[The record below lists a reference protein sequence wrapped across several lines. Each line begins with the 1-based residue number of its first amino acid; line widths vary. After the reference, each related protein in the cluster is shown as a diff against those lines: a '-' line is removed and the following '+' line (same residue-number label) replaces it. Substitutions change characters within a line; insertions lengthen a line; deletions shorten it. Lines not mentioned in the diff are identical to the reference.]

1 MEKYFDLVHLWF
13 RFWIRIISYCQ
24 PKKDL
29 DVPFNYSLSEKQH
42 LWVLIYAT
50 FFDQIEQ
57 VEYTSM
63 NNKHQ
68 VLNSDLGCKE

>member
-1 MEKYFDLVHLWF
+1 MILSICDSDFGFELFPIANLK
-13 RFWIRIISYCQ
+13 R
-24 PKKDL
+24 DL
-29 DVPFNYSLSEKQH
+29 DVPFNYSLSERQH